1 MPIAFTKSATFRQLS
16 ITYLHFLL
24 FCFLAVQLH
33 AQSDSGRIVGNVTE
47 ITGGA
52 IPGAVVTLANVENGL
67 QLTGTSNSVGEFNI
81 PSVPRGEYKA
91 TVTAAG
97 FEPQSQSFTLTVTQV
112 QTLLFKLQPGS
123 VTTSSR
129 V

>member
-1 MPIAFTKSATFRQLS
+1 LGLLPLGIVVPVPMTTPQGRARMPIAFTKSATYRRLS
-16 ITYLHFLL
+16 ITFLL
-24 FCFLAVQLH
+24 FLLFSCFTAQLH

-81 PSVPRGEYKA
+81 PSVPRGEY
-91 TVTAAG
+91 
-97 FEPQSQSFTLTVTQV
+97 
-112 QTLLFKLQPGS
+112 
-123 VTTSSR
+123 
-129 V
+129 